1 MGKIEEEDE
10 TYEDEGKEDWEEK
23 NVWLF
28 TIYLSKKII
37 LILLSFYFLLH
48 VIFCLWISKEKGK
61 IYIS

>member
-28 TIYLSKKII
+28 TFQKDYINTSI
-37 LILLSFYFLLH
+37 FLFNVFL
-48 VIFCLWISKEKGK
+48 CL
-61 IYIS
+61 